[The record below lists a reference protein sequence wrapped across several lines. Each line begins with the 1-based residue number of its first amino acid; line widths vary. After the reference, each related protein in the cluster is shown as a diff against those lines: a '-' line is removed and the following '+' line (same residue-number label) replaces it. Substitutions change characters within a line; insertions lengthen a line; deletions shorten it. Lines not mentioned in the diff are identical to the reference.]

1 MNIKAA
7 IYDMDGTLV
16 DSLMLWE
23 RLWDHFSTLYLQGAG
38 FRPAPEDDKF
48 VRTVPLKEAMQRIYD
63 RYGFGSGGAELLREA
78 EDMMRRFYAQ
88 EVCLKDG
95 VKEWLKHCKENGVR
109 MCIASATSAELVEL
123 ALEHCGIRGY
133 FEQLFSCAELGKGK
147 EHPDIFLLARDHLG
161 AGSDET
167 WVFEDSL
174 AALKTAAGAGLR
186 TVGIY
191 DRFNHGQDEIQ
202 ALTDEYIGPG
212 ESLTILIK
220 KESV

>member
-16 DSLMLWE
+16 DSLMLWD

-48 VRTVPLKEAMQRIYD
+48 VRTVPLKEAMQRIHD

-78 EDMMRRFYAQ
+78 EDMMRRFYSE

-95 VKEWLKHCKENGVR
+95 VKQWLESCKENGVR
-109 MCIASATSAELVEL
+109 MCIASATAPELVEM
-123 ALEHCGIRGY
+123 ALEHCNIGDY
-133 FEQLFSCAELGKGK
+133 FETLFSCAVLGKGK
-147 EHPDIFLLARDHLG
+147 EHPDIFLLARDYLG
-161 AGSDET
+161 ADTNDT

-174 AALKTAAGAGLR
+174 AALKTAAGAGFK

-191 DRFNHGQDEIQ
+191 DQFNFGQDEIRT
-202 ALTDEYIGPG
+202 LVDEYIGPG
-212 ESLTILIK
+212 ESITRLI
-220 KESV
+220 